1 MSTKT
6 VILDVDGMYCAA
18 CVVHVEGAIRSLEN
32 IHSVSV
38 NLANETARVEV
49 DDDYANYPV
58 IISAVRNSGY
68 SVPLDIVRIAIHTS
82 DQAVEISQMEY
93 GLIQLDG
100 VISVELEEDTDTFL
114 IKFLSSLTGHV
125 EIRKKIESLEYI
137 VSSVIPLE
145 DEYGER
151 IGKGRELASL
161 KRRLQ
166 ITALLSIFILLGS
179 LKELFNFVPDIL
191 GNWYVLCLL
200 ATPVQFWS
208 GRQFY
213 SGALI
218 AAIHGTTNMNTLIA
232 LGTTI
237 AYMYSL
243 FVTFA
248 PDYFIAPGIEVRIY
262 FHTSAI
268 IILLVLLGRYMELR
282 ARVNT
287 SQSIRELMGLEPK
300 TARVSRGQVQVEI
313 PVVEVV
319 EGDIILVRPG
329 EQIPVDGIVIEGS
342 SDVNESMLT
351 GESMPVDKETG
362 SNVFAA
368 TLNGTGSLR
377 FEATKV
383 GRDTVLAQ
391 IIKLVQEAQG
401 SKVPIQQTVDRI
413 SSYFVPIVISIAIG
427 TLILWMILGPSPN
440 YNYAILNMVAVLVIA
455 CPCALG
461 LATPTA
467 IIVGIGKAAAKGVL
481 IRNAE
486 VIQKANSLN
495 IVVFD
500 KTGTLTNGTPVVT
513 DVVCLNPEYESS
525 LLQLAA
531 SVEIYS
537 EHPLGKA
544 IIGAAIQSGLDIEEP
559 SAFQAIPGGG
569 VQGIVYGLSVMVGNE
584 SLVLQYGINNSAQ
597 DIAFDLS
604 STGKTTSFVCVG
616 QEIIGIIAISDG
628 LKIDAEE
635 VIKSLRN
642 IGCSVSMFTGD
653 NANVA
658 SYVSQQLGIDSFEH
672 GLLPEDKMRKI
683 KELQERGNI
692 VAMVGDGINDS
703 PALTQADVGIAIGT
717 GTDVAIESS
726 DITLTGGRLLPVVD
740 SIQISRHTLK
750 TIKQNLFWAFFYNIS
765 LIPLAAG
772 IMYPIFI
779 NTGVPSVLQPFIGDY
794 GFLNP
799 LLAAMAMA
807 ASSISVVTNSL
818 RLKRLP

>member
-1 MSTKT
+1 M
-6 VILDVDGMYCAA
+6 ILDVDGMYCAA
-18 CVVHVEGAIRSLEN
+18 CVVHVEGAIRSLDN

-38 NLANETARVEV
+38 NLANETAKVEV
-49 DDDYANYPV
+49 DNDYTNYSV
-58 IISAVRNSGY
+58 IISAIRNSGY
-68 SVPLDIVRIAIHTS
+68 KVPLDTVRISIYAQ
-82 DQAVEISQMEY
+82 DEQVDISKLEH
-93 GLIQLDG
+93 GLSALDG
-100 VISVELEEDTDTFL
+100 VISVEAEENPSTFL
-114 IKFLSSLTGHV
+114 IKFLSNLIGHV
-125 EIRKKIESLEYI
+125 EIRKDIENLGYV
-137 VSSVIPLE
+137 VSNVIPLG

-179 LKELFNFVPDIL
+179 MKDLLNFVPDIL
-191 GNWYVLCLL
+191 GNWYVLCSL
-200 ATPVQFWS
+200 ATPVQFWC

-248 PDYFIAPGIEVRIY
+248 PDYLIAPGIETKLY

-300 TARVSRGQVQVEI
+300 TARVSRGQVDMEI
-313 PVVEVV
+313 PVIDVV

-329 EQIPVDGIVIEGS
+329 EKIPVDGIVLAGS
-342 SDVNESMLT
+342 SDVDESMLT
-351 GESMPVDKETG
+351 GESMPVDKQIG

-368 TLNGTGSLR
+368 TLNGTGILR
-377 FEATKV
+377 FEAKKV
-383 GRDTVLAQ
+383 GRDTVLSQ

-401 SKVPIQQTVDRI
+401 SKVPIQQTVDKI
-413 SSYFVPIVISIAIG
+413 SSYFVPIVIIVAMG
-427 TLILWMILGPSPN
+427 TLIIWMTWGPSPK

-481 IRNAE
+481 IRNAD
-486 VIQKANSLN
+486 VMQRMQSLDV
-495 IVVFD
+495 VVFD
-500 KTGTLTNGTPVVT
+500 KTGTLTNGAPIVT
-513 DVVCLNPEYESS
+513 DVVCLNPAYESKV
-525 LLQLAA
+525 LQLAA

-537 EHPLGKA
+537 EHPLAKA
-544 IIGAAIQSGLDIEEP
+544 IIEASIQSGIEIGTP
-559 SAFQAIPGGG
+559 VGFQAIPGGG
-569 VQGIVYGLSVMVGNE
+569 VQGVVDSLNVMVGNE
-584 SLVLQYGINNSAQ
+584 SFVVQHSIDSITRDL
-597 DIAFDLS
+597 AFDLS
-604 STGKTTSFVCVG
+604 SAGKTTSFVCVDK
-616 QEIIGIIAISDG
+616 EIIGIIGISDSI
-628 LKIDAEE
+628 KIDAEA

-642 IGCSVSMFTGD
+642 IGCSVVMFTGD

-658 SYVSQQLGIDSFEH
+658 SYVSQRLGIHSFEH
-672 GLLPEDKMRKI
+672 GLLPEDKLRKI
-683 KELQERGNI
+683 KELQEQGSI

-726 DITLTGGRLLPVVD
+726 DITLTGGSLAPVLD
-740 SIQISRHTLK
+740 SIQISRQTLK

-779 NTGVPSVLQPFIGDY
+779 NTGVPSVLQPLIGDY

-818 RLKRLP
+818 RLKHIR